1 MNLDQKIV
9 TLFFFRVPDFLFG
22 VEAAAGDLGAGVLS
36 LVAGTERLTRD
47 IMWPKLNCHSVR
59 LQKIL
64 VCH

>member
-1 MNLDQKIV
+1 M
-9 TLFFFRVPDFLFG
+9 FFFSVPDFLFG

-36 LVAGTERLTRD
+36 LVAGTERFTLD
-47 IMWPKLNCHSVR
+47 MMISIMEFSLSSVH